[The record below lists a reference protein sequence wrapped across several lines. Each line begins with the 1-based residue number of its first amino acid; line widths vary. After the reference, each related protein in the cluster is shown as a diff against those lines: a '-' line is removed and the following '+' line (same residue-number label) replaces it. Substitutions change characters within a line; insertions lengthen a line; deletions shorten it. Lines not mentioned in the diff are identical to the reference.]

1 MLISLCHIP
10 SAERLV
16 CVVICGKELKE
27 SLNNTSILNKD
38 ISKFIHTG
46 FLYFFLLIVS
56 KAISNFH
63 YQNFHQIKEKR
74 KIF

>member
-38 ISKFIHTG
+38 ISKFILTS
-46 FLYFFLLIVS
+46 FF
-56 KAISNFH
+56 NFKLDLTFTWIFH
-63 YQNFHQIKEKR
+63 KNF
-74 KIF
+74 F